1 MSIGPPDEAL
11 SDAPPDETRSI
22 ATPYRTR
29 SAVPTDRTQTDEPT
43 NGAPVEKP
51 PIDVVVVSFN
61 QRERLLACLAS
72 ARAASGAVRLI
83 VVDNASEDGSADA
96 ARQRF
101 PDAEV
106 LAMSANLGFAAGVNR
121 GVAAGRAPY
130 ILLLNNDARLQPEA
144 LEALRAALRPPDVGA
159 AGPRLTGPGGELELS
174 LGRTLSP
181 WSEAWFRIL
190 GALYRDGRGPAA
202 AAVERYYGRDRLTRS
217 LTGACI
223 LMKREAFEQ
232 VGGFDERFFLYAEDV
247 DFCRRLRQR
256 GWTLAY
262 AAGARVVHDRG
273 ASGATRPATSALH
286 YRRSQLVFYRKHHGE
301 LAAGALRLYLA
312 VRFATARLL
321 ARGERRKLAAE
332 LLRWTLREAGK

>member
-1 MSIGPPDEAL
+1 MSVGPPDEAL
-11 SDAPPDETRSI
+11 SDAPP
-22 ATPYRTR
+22 
-29 SAVPTDRTQTDEPT
+29 
-43 NGAPVEKP
+43 
-51 PIDVVVVSFN
+51 IDVVVISFN

-144 LEALRAALRPPDVGA
+144 LEALREALRPPDVGA

-202 AAVERYYGRDRLTRS
+202 AAVERYYGQDRLTRS

-232 VGGFDERFFLYAEDV
+232 IVGFDERFFLYAEDV

-256 GWTLAY
+256 RWKLAY

-273 ASGATRPATSALH
+273 ASSATRPAASALH
-286 YRRSQLVFYRKHHGE
+286 YRRSQLAFYRKHHGE

-321 ARGERRKLAAE
+321 ARGERRKLAAD
-332 LLRWTLREAGK
+332 LLRWTLREAGR